1 MVDWTMHPP
10 LPKQVSGTAI
20 MECFIR
26 VRFWLRMWMA
36 DLARCLPDTGDPISF
51 VTHHNHIMPVSFI
64 PATAILAALS
74 SLVAFAGDAARVVLG
89 GEVGNAASACAARL
103 RFAPFDS
110 LPWLRADLSGEKATE
125 FDEAGWGHV
134 LFRPFK
140 NYSGDI
146 SGRFIESMAMDSGGD
161 LAVHPAFKGLLEA
174 VAQQQRPGGYF
185 CASGVI
191 DWQQPIDHPNL
202 QTDDAWCATAKPV
215 NEVEFIFAG
224 GVYAENRRCTRLP
237 NGPKPGEPF
246 VIGYGPK
253 LLAAEGRAASN
264 IPAWPATLEAL
275 EKHGLKPMNPEL
287 RRKDGC
293 FVIGCGE

>member
-1 MVDWTMHPP
+1 
-10 LPKQVSGTAI
+10 
-20 MECFIR
+20 
-26 VRFWLRMWMA
+26 MA

-185 CASGVI
+185 CASGII